1 MRVIIKTVKGD
12 TYPIECDG
20 SWTVAQIKAEIVKIL
35 SIETDSQKLI
45 FKGKHLE
52 DAKTLEELGVKSED
66 SLVLMIM
73 KVS

>member
-35 SIETDSQKLI
+35 SIEADSQKLI